1 MKKIIN
7 ISIILLG
14 LLVLSISNVHAE
26 EKDNLFVT
34 DQVLDDGFL
43 EEIEDEEII
52 LYGTQVSINWSIDP
66 KIQKKTKSF
75 TKKAGEEIS
84 VNLKVSSNKKIR
96 VGVIQDG
103 TVKKYYETST
113 VINKKFPVT
122 KKGSY
127 SVFIQNMSSSTVKV
141 IGSYIK

>member
-7 ISIILLG
+7 MSIILLG

-43 EEIEDEEII
+43 EEIEDEEIV
-52 LYGTQVSINWSIDP
+52 LYGTQVSINWSISP

-75 TKKAGEEIS
+75 TKKAGEEMM
-84 VNLKVSSNKKIR
+84 LEYK
-96 VGVIQDG
+96 
-103 TVKKYYETST
+103 
-113 VINKKFPVT
+113 
-122 KKGSY
+122 
-127 SVFIQNMSSSTVKV
+127 
-141 IGSYIK
+141 